1 MTRASDAARDAATER
16 LKDAY
21 VRGTLDLEEFH
32 GRVSTALV
40 APTVAD
46 LARLTNDVP
55 GDTRAL
61 APVPPVEATAVRNQR
76 THPRKRVWVV
86 ALVIG
91 ALAGGSGATAIVN
104 HERNSVPSHCLV
116 MDKNG
121 QFHRLC

>member
-21 VRGTLDLEEFH
+21 VRGALNIEAFQ
-32 GRVSTALV
+32 GRVSEVLV
-40 APTVAD
+40 AATVDD
-46 LARLTNDVP
+46 LASLTSDVP

-61 APVPPVEATAVRNQR
+61 EPVPPTPAPASWNQTKSR
-76 THPRKRVWVV
+76 RKRVWIA

-91 ALAGGSGATAIVN
+91 GLAGGCATAIVN
-104 HERNSVPSHCLV
+104 HERNIVPSHCLV
-116 MDKNG
+116 MGKSG